1 MLNINMYDA
10 KTNLSKYAKLLE
22 DKKEKEIII
31 SRGGNPIMILSP
43 YNKQR
48 KRIFGC
54 AKGKISV
61 PDDFDDIDIS
71 ELFEG
76 KI

>member
-22 DKKEKEIII
+22 DKKEKEIIV
-31 SRGGNPIMILSP
+31 SRGNTPIMKLVP
-43 YNKQR
+43 YNNKR
-48 KRIFGC
+48 SRIFGC

-71 ELFEG
+71 DLFEG